1 MEDKEQNVN
10 LTGFDIELQSLPMVA
25 SSLAMIDVN
34 GKPQEVKVIIEK
46 SRKYLNLLLDN
57 AIKKN
62 TKQV

>member
-34 GKPQEVKVIIEK
+34 GKPPEVKVIIEK
-46 SRKYLNLLLDN
+46 SREYLNLLLDN

>member
-25 SSLAMIDVN
+25 SSLAMIDVD

>member
-25 SSLAMIDVN
+25 SSLAMIDVD

-46 SRKYLNLLLDN
+46 SRKYLNLLFDN

-62 TKQV
+62 TKTV